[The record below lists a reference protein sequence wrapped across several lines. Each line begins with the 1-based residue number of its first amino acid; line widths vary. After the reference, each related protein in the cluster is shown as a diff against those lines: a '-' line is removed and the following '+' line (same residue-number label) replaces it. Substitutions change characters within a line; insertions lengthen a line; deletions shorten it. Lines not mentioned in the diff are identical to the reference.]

1 MCTVAR
7 RVRWSDL
14 MRLRFDAPTAS
25 LPFAVEPVESMDRLV
40 TVPGIEAL
48 LSIEDDK
55 VGGVWWATDLAAV
68 KRVLYQRV
76 AEDGGAH
83 RLDPPAELLPR
94 GADRQGT
101 FGSVAR
107 SLRSQRMA
115 HGVVGSYTRSG
126 RWNYR
131 EMATGMAGF
140 SYMYRQRGGDTD
152 PVAVISIRLARA
164 DWVPDRGRLR
174 RGSSGRSP
182 LASLRE
188 LFKKKPSLDPG
199 RRSWGESL
207 LRSGLWSGLPEA
219 VQMDRLTR
227 LSNGEQVVDTLDD
240 LGWPADGEDLAEGT
254 VETLLKSMKPALAKR
269 DVRLRVKT
277 IDSPHRTGSPGY
289 AIEVNGEIIDLY
301 RLNPSEP
308 SLPLSEDP
316 WLDCTMLPLRRVNEL
331 LAEVGSGDRVVI
343 FEPGGNDGFAILATP
358 AVLES
363 LLAAPTPTERPV
375 MP

>member
-1 MCTVAR
+1 MNV
-7 RVRWSDL
+7 
-14 MRLRFDAPTAS
+14 RFDTPTAS
-25 LPFAVEPVESMDRLV
+25 LPFAVEPVASVDGLV
-40 TVPGIEAL
+40 TVPGIDAFL
-48 LSIEDDK
+48 NTKDDK
-55 VGGVWWATDLAAV
+55 VREVSWATDLAV
-68 KRVLYQRV
+68 LQRVLYERV

-83 RLDPPAELLPR
+83 GLDPPTELLPR

-131 EMATGMAGF
+131 EMGTGVAGL
-140 SYMYRQRGGDTD
+140 SYIYRQRGGDND

-182 LASLRE
+182 LAPFRE
-188 LFKKKPSLDPG
+188 LFKKKPSVDAG
-199 RRSWGESL
+199 RRAWGESL

-219 VQMDRLTR
+219 DQMDRLTR
-227 LSNGEQVVDTLDD
+227 LSNGEQVVETLDD

-254 VETLLKSMKPALAKR
+254 VETFLKSIRPALAKR
-269 DVRLRVKT
+269 GVRLRVKT
-277 IDSPHRTGSPGY
+277 IDSSHQTDTPGY
-289 AIEVNGEIIDLY
+289 SIEVNGKLIDLY
-301 RLNPSEP
+301 RVNPAEP

-316 WLDCTMLPLRRVNEL
+316 WLDCTVLPLRRVNEL
-331 LAEVGSGDRVVI
+331 LAEVGSDDRMVI
-343 FEPGGNDGFAILATP
+343 FEPGGNDGFAILASP

-363 LLAAPTPTERPV
+363 LLAAPAPKERPV
-375 MP
+375 VP

>member
-1 MCTVAR
+1 
-7 RVRWSDL
+7 
-14 MRLRFDAPTAS
+14 
-25 LPFAVEPVESMDRLV
+25 
-40 TVPGIEAL
+40 
-48 LSIEDDK
+48 
-55 VGGVWWATDLAAV
+55 
-68 KRVLYQRV
+68 
-76 AEDGGAH
+76 
-83 RLDPPAELLPR
+83 
-94 GADRQGT
+94 
-101 FGSVAR
+101 
-107 SLRSQRMA
+107 
-115 HGVVGSYTRSG
+115 
-126 RWNYR
+126 
-131 EMATGMAGF
+131 
-140 SYMYRQRGGDTD
+140 
-152 PVAVISIRLARA
+152 
-164 DWVPDRGRLR
+164 
-174 RGSSGRSP
+174 
-182 LASLRE
+182 
-188 LFKKKPSLDPG
+188 
-199 RRSWGESL
+199 
-207 LRSGLWSGLPEA
+207 
-219 VQMDRLTR
+219 MDRLTR

-343 FEPGGNDGFAILATP
+343 FEPGGNDGLAILATP